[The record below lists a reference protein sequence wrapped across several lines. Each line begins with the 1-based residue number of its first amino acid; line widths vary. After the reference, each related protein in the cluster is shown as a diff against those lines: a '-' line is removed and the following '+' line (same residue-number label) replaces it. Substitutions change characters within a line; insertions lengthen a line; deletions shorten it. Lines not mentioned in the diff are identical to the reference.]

1 MGGTPLRPPGE
12 CLPAPGWPGLLCPA
26 HPSGHLGT
34 GGWGALRLGRDD
46 TSGGEN
52 APFRLGD
59 QKYYCSSPVGVT
71 KNGTRESPET
81 VFVAFAQYRH

>member
-1 MGGTPLRPPGE
+1 MGGTPLWVARE
-12 CLPAPGWPGLLCPA
+12 RLPAAGRTGLL
-26 HPSGHLGT
+26 HPTHPPCHLGT